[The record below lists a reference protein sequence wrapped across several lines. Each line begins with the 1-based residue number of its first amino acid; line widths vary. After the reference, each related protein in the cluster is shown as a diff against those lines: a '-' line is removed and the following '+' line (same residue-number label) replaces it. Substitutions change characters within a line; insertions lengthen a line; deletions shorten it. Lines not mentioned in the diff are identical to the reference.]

1 MGKGAPVFEF
11 LSSPFGLVAVGLG
24 VLAVAVLA
32 LCLWITTLDRRMRGM
47 ADGLETERRKVAE
60 LQMVIGRRANA
71 ARSYGNRGRAA
82 APAPAPAPAPA
93 SAVAAASAGAPMP
106 PRGAA
111 APMPMGVP
119 AGASVPPRNAVPAS
133 AAVPSGA
140 APRGRAPG
148 PPRPAAAGRPAAS
161 PMPAPVGGGCLGAGR
176 PGRAATH
183 CGARSQDVTQ
193 GSPRGGAR
201 LRGPARLPNWRLAR
215 PVAPRRP
222 PRPSALSGRPRPR
235 GSSFCAPRRSRPSCC
250 GRSRPGPGLRV
261 GAARLTVRLPALAPP
276 TRASGLPAAPLSQT
290 QKASAEDAFGAGLS

>member
-140 APRGRAPG
+140 APRGRAPRPAPAGSGWTPSSIPMPAQSEVDAWVQGG
-148 PPRPAAAGRPAAS
+148 PAVQQPIVVPDRKMSRKARREAERAFAAQRSFGSTPARAAAASAHPAAAGRPAAGV
-161 PMPAPVGGGCLGAGR
+161 PAQAQGFASVQPAYGA
-176 PGRAATH
+176 PS
-183 CGARSQDVTQ
+183 GAR
-193 GSPRGGAR
+193 AR
-201 LRGPARLPNWRLAR
+201 HAR
-215 PVAPRRP
+215 
-222 PRPSALSGRPRPR
+222 
-235 GSSFCAPRRSRPSCC
+235 
-250 GRSRPGPGLRV
+250 
-261 GAARLTVRLPALAPP
+261 
-276 TRASGLPAAPLSQT
+276 
-290 QKASAEDAFGAGLS
+290 